1 MLSLHNKTYFI
12 IFGLSLAFFALG
24 YGIVWYITERDM
36 RSMQESESKSNTEL
50 VERILNREIENLAT
64 KQIDWARWDDTY
76 QFISDKNEAYI
87 TSNLNDES
95 LRSIDVD
102 VMVYVNNAGELV
114 YAKQIFSDGSSEM
127 SLPRSLETYIN
138 QRGELLKFSES
149 DQVKKGLLTTTDA
162 TFLIA
167 AQPITTSDGRGVQ
180 RGVLIFARYLTDEYN
195 GLLSSLSGFSVK
207 IAPYDTRLSSDQKD
221 ALDLSAAKPF
231 QTIYRD
237 DKIQSFK
244 LVKNIF
250 GNPSLLL
257 QVEHTASIMEAGS
270 GFLWRNLWYAVFA
283 LVTFVGILMIAID
296 LFLIRR
302 IENMR
307 RIAHKVAVMQA
318 GTIPEGDIDD
328 FSYLATVMIS
338 ALKKVGQSDSIALG
352 NRNEMEKFKM
362 VIDQSLDHIIIT
374 DPEGKV
380 LYANKAA
387 EKMTGYSLEEML
399 GNTPGLWGRQMS
411 SEFYRQLWD
420 TIRLRKEVFEGEV
433 TNKRKDGTRYK
444 AFVRITPILDEK
456 RRVLY
461 FIGNEHPLGRG

>member
-1 MLSLHNKTYFI
+1 MLSLRNKTYFV
-12 IFGLSLAFFALG
+12 IFSLSLAFFTFA
-24 YGIVWYITERDM
+24 YGMVWYVTERDM
-36 RSMQESESKSNTEL
+36 RTMQESEAKSNTEL
-50 VERILNREIENLAT
+50 VERILNREIENLVT
-64 KQIDWARWDDTY
+64 KETDWAQWDDTY

-95 LRSIDVD
+95 LRSLGID
-102 VMVYVNNAGELV
+102 VMVFVNNSGELV
-114 YAKQIFSDGSSEM
+114 YAKQIFSDGSSEV
-127 SLPRSLETYIN
+127 SLPHSLETYIN

-149 DQVKKGLLTTTDA
+149 DRVKKGLLTTTDA

-167 AQPITTSDGRGVQ
+167 TQPITTSDGRGVQ

-221 ALDLSAAKPF
+221 ILDLSVAKPF

-257 QVEHTASIMEAGS
+257 QVEHTASIIEAGRS
-270 GFLWRNLWYAVFA
+270 FLWRNLWYAVFA

-296 LFLIRR
+296 FSLIRR

-318 GTIPEGDIDD
+318 GTLPEGDIDD

-399 GNTPGLWGRQMS
+399 GNTPGLWGKQMS

-433 TNKRKDGTRYK
+433 TNKRKDGARYR
-444 AFVRITPILDEK
+444 AFARITPILDEK

-461 FIGNEHPLGRG
+461 FIGNEHPLGRD